1 MLAFGEV
8 QTGLLQN
15 SAALSRR
22 GTEQLVATAVDERIQ
37 TVERPIGRT
46 CSQDQQE
53 GVDCLLPAVSG
64 RHTRGIGTVLARVV
78 VVGGHVIQGS
88 AYAQV
93 APARNTVR
101 LPWSHYLASPG
112 QLEAI
117 GKLDSKDV
125 ALGVLSGARTAKTL
139 ELSAITTRMVDTVQ
153 RSRLVDHAP
162 PLRTSR
168 LRLRWTAVLDKSL
181 SEPDGV
187 FTLVS
192 DELRTMELRVPTAD
206 LTAVVALCEDLALH
220 DWLLT
225 TVLSVLDA
233 TLAHDRSRTDRVSR
247 LQPLLEHLLHLWMPA
262 AHVPEQLLPVWE
274 ALDQRPGFTR
284 QWEAAVARIR
294 DQITVETLDLLQA
307 ADGRRPT
314 RPVSPPAR

>member
-22 GTEQLVATAVDERIQ
+22 GTEQLIATAVDERIR
-37 TVERPIGRT
+37 TVERPIGHTSAQAR
-46 CSQDQQE
+46 QE

-64 RHTRGIGTVLARVV
+64 RQTRGVGTVLTRVA

-101 LPWSHYLASPG
+101 LPWSHYLANPG

-125 ALGVLSGARTAKTL
+125 ALGVLSGVRTGKTL
-139 ELSAITTRMVDTVQ
+139 ELGAFTTRVVDLVQ
-153 RSRLVDHAP
+153 RSRFVDHAP
-162 PLRTSR
+162 PLRTPR
-168 LRLRWTAVLDKSL
+168 VRLRWTAVLDKSL
-181 SEPDGV
+181 DEPDSI

-192 DELRTMELRVPTAD
+192 DELRTIELRVPTPD
-206 LTAVVALCEDLALH
+206 LKAVVALCEDLALH

-233 TLAHDRSRTDRVSR
+233 TLAHDQSRAERVIR
-247 LQPLLEHLLHLWMPA
+247 LQPLLEHLLHLWMPG
-262 AHVPEQLLPVWE
+262 AHVPEQLLPVWT

-294 DQITVETLDLLQA
+294 DQVTVETLDLLQA
-307 ADGRRPT
+307 ADGRVA
-314 RPVSPPAR
+314 RPVSPPGR